1 MIGLKIITKLDDISE
16 SLEAKLESLK
26 LKQDVPIYDE
36 SGVFELTTNA
46 PDATITVSSMKT
58 TGPTIQFPT
67 IGVWSQYWA
76 HCV

>member
-26 LKQDVPIYDE
+26 LKQEEPIYDE

-46 PDATITVSSMKT
+46 PDATITV
-58 TGPTIQFPT
+58 
-67 IGVWSQYWA
+67 
-76 HCV
+76 